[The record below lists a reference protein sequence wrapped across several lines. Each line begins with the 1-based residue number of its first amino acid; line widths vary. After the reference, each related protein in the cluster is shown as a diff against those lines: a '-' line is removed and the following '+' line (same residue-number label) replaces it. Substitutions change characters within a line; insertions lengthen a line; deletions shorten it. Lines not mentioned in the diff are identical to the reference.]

1 MPFDPVAEAMPDQN
15 EPQTRGIEDA
25 RRTFLSAA
33 ERLTLGD
40 EPALIYRVEPH
51 PIANDNG
58 NGDDK

>member
-1 MPFDPVAEAMPDQN
+1 MPDQN